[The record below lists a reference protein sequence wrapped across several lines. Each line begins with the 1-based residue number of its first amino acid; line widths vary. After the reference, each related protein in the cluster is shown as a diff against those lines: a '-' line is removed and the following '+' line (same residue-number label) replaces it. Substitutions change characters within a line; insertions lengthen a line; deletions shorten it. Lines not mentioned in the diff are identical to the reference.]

1 MRRAGHGLF
10 AGMSILLLL
19 AACQPP
25 RPASDPSLPLDK
37 RFQAE
42 LELLQAEFKFPG
54 ATAAYVLP
62 DDTVGVAAAGQA
74 DVEAAIPMQPG
85 SRMLAASIGKSV
97 VGAVTIA
104 LAQEQ
109 KLGLDDRVERWLGDR
124 PWFPRL
130 PNHASMTVWHLLTH
144 TAGLRDHVYEEAFAQ
159 AIAKRWQEPGNPFP
173 PEALVEFILDKEP
186 LSAPGDDL
194 AYTDTG
200 YILLG
205 LIIEKAAGRTFYEE
219 AQQRFLTPLRLD
231 LTSPSDR
238 RELPGL
244 VAGYAGPDNFLGQP
258 AKTTVAPGVMAWN
271 PALEWTGGGFVSN
284 PRDLAMWAKTLYEG
298 RAMPG
303 AYREALFRS
312 APVTGFFVSLITGPI
327 HYGAGVAIFDKTPLG
342 RKLGHGG
349 GIPGYS
355 SSMRYYPEHR
365 IAVAFQVNTDVGS
378 DDFGDAVE
386 GRLARVVADALK
398 H

>member
-1 MRRAGHGLF
+1 MRRAGYGLF
-10 AGMSILLLL
+10 AGMSILLSL
-19 AACQPP
+19 AACQSP
-25 RPASDPSLPLDK
+25 RPASDPSLPLEK

-42 LELLQAEFKFPG
+42 LELLQAEFGFPG
-54 ATAAYVLP
+54 ATAAYILP
-62 DDTVGVAAAGQA
+62 DDTVGVAAAGRA
-74 DVEAAIPMQPG
+74 DVEAGVPMRPD
-85 SRMLAASIGKSV
+85 SRMLAASIGKSI

-104 LAQEQ
+104 LAQER

-159 AIAKRWQEPGNPFP
+159 AIGKKWQEPGNPFP

-186 LSAPGDDL
+186 LFAPGDDL

-205 LIIEKAAGRTFYEE
+205 LIIEKAAGRSFYEE
-219 AQQRFLTPLRLD
+219 AQQRFLAPLHLG

-238 RELPGL
+238 RELAGL
-244 VAGYAGPDNFLGQP
+244 AAGYTPPDNPLGLP
-258 AKTTVAPGVMAWN
+258 VKSTVAPGVMAWN
-271 PALEWTGGGFVSN
+271 PAIEWTGGGFVSN
-284 PRDLAMWAKTLYEG
+284 PRDLVVWAKALYEG

-303 AYREALFRS
+303 AYRDALFRS

-355 SSMRYYPEHR
+355 ASMRYYADHR
-365 IAVAFQVNTDVGS
+365 FAVAFQVNTDVES
-378 DDFGDAVE
+378 DDFADAVE
-386 GRLARVVADALK
+386 DRLARVVADALK
-398 H
+398 R